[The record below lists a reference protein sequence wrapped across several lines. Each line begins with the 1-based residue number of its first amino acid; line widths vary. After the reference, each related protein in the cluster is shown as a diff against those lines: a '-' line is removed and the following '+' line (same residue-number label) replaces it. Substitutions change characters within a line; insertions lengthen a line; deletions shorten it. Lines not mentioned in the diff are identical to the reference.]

1 MEDNIILRTIT
12 KILIPVIFM
21 FGLYVQFHGDFSPG
35 GGFQAG
41 VICAAALIT
50 HALIHGLGDIEKV
63 VSVGGVKFLA
73 CLGVLIYGGTGVV
86 TMLKGGRFLD
96 YSVLSD
102 NPVSG
107 QVMGI
112 MFVELGV
119 GITVFSVMMLL
130 FFMFATR
137 DA

>member
-1 MEDNIILRTIT
+1 MEDNIILRTVV
-12 KILIPVIFM
+12 KMLIPVIFM
-21 FGLYVQFHGDFSPG
+21 FGLYVQFHGEFSPG

-50 HALIHGLGDIEKV
+50 HSLIHGLEKLNKI
-63 VSVGGVKFLA
+63 VSVTRAKFLA

-86 TMLKGGRFLD
+86 AMLKGGRFLD
-96 YSVLSD
+96 YSFLSN

-112 MFVELGV
+112 IFVELGV
-119 GITVFSVMMLL
+119 GLAVFSVMMLL

-137 DA
+137 NA